1 MLLGVDV
8 GGTFTDAVVFD
19 GRSLHTA
26 KAPTTPEDQSQGVL
40 VAVEAALE
48 RAGAKAEDIEVFA
61 HGMTVATNAL
71 LEERGARTALI
82 ATDGFTDLLDIAR
95 QDRPDLYRL
104 CAPKPTALVEDGL
117 RFGARERIGSEG
129 VIEPLAARELERL
142 AKAVGS
148 SDAAAVAVCLL
159 FSYLDPSH
167 ERAIGERLRAELP
180 DVHVSVSSDVLP
192 QFREYER
199 FSTTVIDAYLS
210 PLLGRYLDRLASVAG
225 ERGLPEPLVMK
236 SSGGVAPAAEAA
248 RAGAHAVL
256 SGPAGGAVGAGL
268 LATLSGGRNAV
279 GLDMGGTSCD
289 VCVVEDGRVRR
300 TDSRRIGGR
309 VIQLPMV
316 DVHTVGAGG
325 GSIGWRDAGGALRV
339 GPRSA
344 GADPGPASYGRG
356 GEEPTVTDA
365 NLVLGYLD
373 ASSTLAG
380 GVALDIDAAREAL
393 ARLGGEL
400 GLDELA
406 TAEGVVRVAN
416 QEMARALR
424 VVTVERGVDPRRFA
438 LMPFGGAGPMHAAA
452 LAAELGMERILCP
465 RASGVLSA
473 LGLIASERRRDTART
488 VLLRGGE
495 LTGARIAGEVAELR
509 DSLAAGIE
517 GGEPEVTYELRYR
530 GQAFELGIPGP
541 EEPDPAE
548 LAERFAAEHERRYGY
563 RDPDAEVELVNIR
576 LALVVPATPPRPR
589 AARAGGLRRSVR
601 RARFAGEWLEAE
613 ILRGE
618 PAAGSTAEG
627 PCVFELPE
635 ATLVVPPGW
644 DASVDEYGTI
654 AATRPG

>member
-1 MLLGVDV
+1 
-8 GGTFTDAVVFD
+8 
-19 GRSLHTA
+19 
-26 KAPTTPEDQSQGVL
+26 
-40 VAVEAALE
+40 
-48 RAGAKAEDIEVFA
+48 
-61 HGMTVATNAL
+61 
-71 LEERGARTALI
+71 
-82 ATDGFTDLLDIAR
+82 
-95 QDRPDLYRL
+95 
-104 CAPKPTALVEDGL
+104 
-117 RFGARERIGSEG
+117 
-129 VIEPLAARELERL
+129 
-142 AKAVGS
+142 
-148 SDAAAVAVCLL
+148 
-159 FSYLDPSH
+159 
-167 ERAIGERLRAELP
+167 
-180 DVHVSVSSDVLP
+180 
-192 QFREYER
+192 
-199 FSTTVIDAYLS
+199 
-210 PLLGRYLDRLASVAG
+210 
-225 ERGLPEPLVMK
+225 
-236 SSGGVAPAAEAA
+236 
-248 RAGAHAVL
+248 
-256 SGPAGGAVGAGL
+256 
-268 LATLSGGRNAV
+268 
-279 GLDMGGTSCD
+279 
-289 VCVVEDGRVRR
+289 
-300 TDSRRIGGR
+300 
-309 VIQLPMV
+309 
-316 DVHTVGAGG
+316 
-325 GSIGWRDAGGALRV
+325 
-339 GPRSA
+339 
-344 GADPGPASYGRG
+344 
-356 GEEPTVTDA
+356 
-365 NLVLGYLD
+365 VLGYLD

-380 GVALDIDAAREAL
+380 GVALDIDAAGKAL

-495 LTGARIAGEVAELR
+495 LAGARVAREVAELR

-563 RDPDAEVELVNIR
+563 RDPGAEVELVNIR

-589 AARAGGLRRSVR
+589 AARAGRLERSVR
-601 RARFAGEWLEAE
+601 HARFAGEWLEAE

-635 ATLVVPPGW
+635 ATLVLPPRW
-644 DASVDEYGTI
+644 EASVDDYGTI
-654 AATRPG
+654 AATRAG